1 MTLRNPINA
10 DAVDNAF
17 NDEFMDGLRKY
28 LPRVNNME
36 RFTQGVRSA
45 ARTYAESARAPSGDE
60 VRDEIDKLLK
70 LANFKRSAANG

>member
-1 MTLRNPINA
+1 MTLRNPIKA

-17 NDEFMDGLRKY
+17 NDEFMDGLRNY

-45 ARTYAESARAPSGDE
+45 TRAARISRASEPSG
-60 VRDEIDKLLK
+60 
-70 LANFKRSAANG
+70 AAAAIG